1 MDKRLF
7 ILLVLSFWLTACE
20 ESGTNTAQNN
30 SAASSPATTSVAH
43 EGDSQSIPPSRDD
56 GRPYNMQPLLNTW
69 PKLPENNPVA
79 EDLLQTNYYVVLDG
93 SGSMAGGECGGGKLK
108 IYAAMEALEVFASQI
123 PASANLGLLVFD
135 KSGLSERVALSS
147 NNKDQFVKAIK
158 SVIVEGGTPLLSAI
172 RTGYQALSQQAKAQ
186 LGYGEYHLV
195 IVTDGEANLG
205 EEPESIVEKIGRES
219 PVMIHTIGFCI
230 NEAHSLNQP
239 GIIDYKAAN
248 NPQSLQRSLEQVL
261 AESEDFPL
269 DTFGE

>member
-7 ILLVLSFWLTACE
+7 IILVLSFWLTACE
-20 ESGTNTAQNN
+20 ESGTNSTQNSSAAN
-30 SAASSPATTSVAH
+30 SAAKSSLVNGEGIQSVP
-43 EGDSQSIPPSRDD
+43 SIRDD

-69 PKLPENNPVA
+69 PTLPENNPVA

-93 SGSMAGGECGGGKLK
+93 SGSMAGGDCGGGKLK
-108 IYAAMEALEVFASQI
+108 IYAAMEALEVFAGQI

-135 KSGLSERVALSS
+135 KNGLSERVTLSS
-147 NNKDQFVKAIK
+147 NNKDQFVQAVK
-158 SVIVEGGTPLLSAI
+158 SVTVEGGTPLLSAI

-195 IVTDGEANLG
+195 IVTDGEANIG
-205 EEPESIVEKIGRES
+205 EEPESIVGKIGRES

-248 NPQSLQRSLEQVL
+248 DPQSLQRSLEQVL
-261 AESEDFPL
+261 AESEDFTL